1 MSPIDKSKYSFIV
14 TGANGNLAANFNRNM
29 LEKGIN
35 LVLIY
40 HNNHNRLDE
49 IVKDF
54 PAQVKTIRA
63 DFAADHDLTQQI
75 TDIYANSSWIPR
87 GLFHTLTAR
96 SSDFQPLA
104 DSPEKSWE
112 YIIDV
117 NIKGTYKLLKAV
129 IPLFRKLKYGKIVL
143 MGSNVS
149 RIGLPRGSAYAAS
162 KAAIANLC
170 RSIATEEGHNNIYI
184 NTISPGPIKIDD
196 SHFSESY
203 RKFREEY
210 YRKKVKDIPLKR
222 CASVE
227 DIFGLAWF
235 LLSENNSYITGE
247 EFYITGGKL

>member
-1 MSPIDKSKYSFIV
+1 MNNPKYALIV
-14 TGANGNLAANFNRNM
+14 TGANGNLASQFIIKALQMNYK
-29 LEKGIN
+29 LI
-35 LVLIY
+35 LIY
-40 HNNHNRLDE
+40 HQNRDRIDE
-49 IVKDF
+49 FLPEHKNDIRLIATDF
-54 PAQVKTIRA
+54 SKSEQLEQKFEEV
-63 DFAADHDLTQQI
+63 F
-75 TDIYANSSWIPR
+75 SSTGWIPR
-87 GLFHTLTAR
+87 GLFHAATAR

-104 DSPEKSWE
+104 DSPTEMWE

-117 NIKGTYKLLKAV
+117 NIKGTFRLLKAL
-129 IPLFRKLKYGKIVL
+129 IPHFRKYRYGKIVL
-143 MGSNVS
+143 IGSNVS
-149 RIGLPRGSAYAAS
+149 RIGLPRGSAYAVS
-162 KAAIANLC
+162 KAALGNLS
-170 RSIATEEGHNNIYI
+170 RSIATEEGQNNIYI

-210 YRKKVKDIPLKR
+210 YQEKMREIPLQR

>member
-1 MSPIDKSKYSFIV
+1 MNNPKYALIV
-14 TGANGNLAANFNRNM
+14 TGANGNLASHFIR
-29 LEKGIN
+29 K
-35 LVLIY
+35 VLQKNYKLILLY
-40 HNNHNRLDE
+40 HQKRQRIDELLPEFENEIRL
-49 IVKDF
+49 I
-54 PAQVKTIRA
+54 AT
-63 DFAADHDLTQQI
+63 DFAKPDQLERKFDEVFASTG
-75 TDIYANSSWIPR
+75 WIPR
-87 GLFHTLTAR
+87 GLFHTVTAR

-104 DSPEKSWE
+104 DSPSEMWE

-117 NIKGTYKLLKAV
+117 NIKGTFRLLKAL
-129 IPLFRKLKYGKIVL
+129 IPHFRKHQYGKIVL
-143 MGSNVS
+143 IGSNVS
-149 RIGLPRGSAYAAS
+149 RIGLPRGSAYAVS
-162 KAAIANLC
+162 KAALGNLS
-170 RSIATEEGHNNIYI
+170 RSLATEEGQNNIYI

-210 YRKKVKDIPLKR
+210 YQEKIREIPLQR